1 MSDFS
6 TNLILPY
13 LQPAQAQKH
22 VTVNESLLRLDALVQ
37 GAVES
42 RVAAVQPS
50 SPADGARY
58 ILPPGKTG
66 AAWGAMA
73 DHAVAYW
80 RDGVWEQITPRSGFR
95 FHVRDEN
102 RLVVFD
108 GAHWAAPASPGASL
122 LINGGF
128 PVWQRGASFTSVA
141 SGTYT
146 ADRWRTAAAGMTV
159 SRNADAPAGAL
170 ESLQAVAGTSAWSIA
185 QRIERRAC
193 ASLVGSRI
201 CAAFWA
207 KSVDGT
213 GALSV
218 AIASA
223 NAADDFSAVAAV
235 QSIALTGLDTTW
247 KRFFVVFDS
256 LPASCAN
263 GVELTITRATPGGT
277 ARIALVQLHAGAD
290 APPFVH
296 RAPAEELAAC
306 QRYFEKSHNL
316 AVAPG
321 GAPGAG
327 NCTASV
333 GAPGS
338 AAYATLAFKVS
349 KRVAPTFAV
358 FDGAGGAGKL
368 SYYDTAWRNA
378 GTPTVA
384 SAGESGFFV
393 QANIAGSL
401 IVNYDWT
408 ASAEL

>member
-6 TNLILPY
+6 TNLILPF

-22 VTVNESLLRLDALVQ
+22 VTVNESLLRFDALVQ

-42 RVAAVQPS
+42 RFTAAQPAN
-50 SPADGARY
+50 PADGARY

-66 AAWGAMA
+66 AAWGAMS

-80 RDGVWEQITPRSGFR
+80 RDGVWEQIAPRSGFR

-108 GAHWAAPASPGASL
+108 GTHWSMLASPGESL
-122 LINGGF
+122 LVNGGF
-128 PVWQRGASFTSVA
+128 PVWQRGVSFTSVA
-141 SGTYT
+141 SGTYA
-146 ADRWRTAAAGMTV
+146 ADRWRTAAAAMTV
-159 SRNADAPAGAL
+159 SRSADAPAGAQ

-193 ASLVGSRI
+193 ASLAGNRV

-218 AIASA
+218 AIVAA
-223 NAADDFSAVAAV
+223 NAADDFSATTAV
-235 QSIALTGLDTTW
+235 QTIALDGLDTTW
-247 KRFFVVFDS
+247 RRFTVVFD
-256 LPASCAN
+256 PAPSSCAN
-263 GVELTITRATPGGT
+263 GVELTITRAAPGGT

-290 APPFVH
+290 APFFAH
-296 RAPAEELAAC
+296 RSPAEELAAC

-349 KRVAPTFAV
+349 KRAAPAFTV
-358 FDGAGGAGKL
+358 FDGAGAAGKL

-384 SAGESGFFV
+384 SASEGGFFV

>member
-6 TNLILPY
+6 TNLILPF

-42 RVAAVQPS
+42 RSVLAQPA
-50 SPADGARY
+50 SPADGARH

-66 AAWGAMA
+66 AAWAAMS

-102 RLVVFD
+102 RLVIFD
-108 GAHWAAPASPGASL
+108 GAQWSAPVPSDENRLLNGAFA
-122 LINGGF
+122 I
-128 PVWQRGASFTSVA
+128 WQRGAAFTSVA
-141 SGTYT
+141 SGSYV
-146 ADRWRTAAAGMTV
+146 ADRWRTAAGAMTV
-159 SRNADAPAGAL
+159 SRSTDAPAGAL
-170 ESLQAVAGTSAWSIA
+170 ESLQAAGSGAWSIA

-193 ASLVGSRI
+193 VGIVGNRA

-207 KSVDGT
+207 RSIDGT

-223 NAADDFSAVAAV
+223 NAADDFSATTTV

-247 KRFFVVFDS
+247 RRFAVVFDA
-256 LPASCAN
+256 LPPSCAN
-263 GVELTITRATPGGT
+263 GVELSIARAAPGGT
-277 ARIALVQLHAGAD
+277 ARIALAQLHAGAD
-290 APPFVH
+290 APTFVH

-327 NCTASV
+327 ACTTSV
-333 GAPGS
+333 GAPGA

-349 KRVAPTFAV
+349 KRIAPTFTV
-358 FDGAGGAGKL
+358 FDGAGAAGKL

-384 SAGESGFFV
+384 SASEGGYFV
-393 QANIAGSL
+393 QANIADSL

-408 ASAEL
+408 AGAEL